1 MPADDLKKIAQA
13 LVATNK
19 GILAADESF
28 PTIEKRFTEIGVE
41 SNEETRG
48 DYRQLLF
55 TTEGIEE
62 FISGVIMF
70 DETLRSFDKLIM
82 VSNVEPLAT
91 LSQGKSAAKI
101 LEEKGIIPGIKVDKG
116 AKDMAGFPGEKI
128 TEGLDELRERLVE
141 YKNLGAK
148 FTKWRAVITIGEGI
162 PTDTCIDSN
171 SEALAR
177 FAALS
182 QEAGLVP
189 IVEPEVVR
197 DGGHD
202 IKRTEEVTY
211 KTLKSVFA
219 KLTNH
224 RVKLNEMLLKPNMV
238 TSGKD
243 NRDKANP
250 EVVAEAT
257 LRCMRGVVPAEV
269 PGIVFLSGGQSA
281 EEATANLNEMNK
293 IKDLPWEISFSF
305 SRALQNS
312 VLKAWEG
319 KEENKA
325 LAQKEFYKRAKLN
338 SLARSGSYTTDM
350 EDI

>member
-1 MPADDLKKIAQA
+1 MPADELKKIAQA
-13 LVATNK
+13 LVAKNK
-19 GILAADESF
+19 GILAADESY
-28 PTIEKRFTEIGVE
+28 PTIEKRFTEVGVE
-41 SNEETRG
+41 STEDSRRT
-48 DYRQLLF
+48 YRELLF

-70 DETLRSFDKLIM
+70 DETLRLPVLYQDK
-82 VSNVEPLAT
+82 PP
-91 LSQGKSAAKI
+91 AKL

-116 AKDMAGFPGEKI
+116 AKDMAGFSGEKI
-128 TEGLDELRERLVE
+128 TEGLDDLRNRLAE

-148 FTKWRAVITIGEGI
+148 FTKWRAVITIGDGL
-162 PTDTCIDSN
+162 PTDICIESN

-202 IKRTEEVTY
+202 IKRGEEVTY

-224 RVKLNEMLLKPNMV
+224 RVKLDGMLLKPNMV

-257 LRCMRGVVPAEV
+257 LRCMRGVVPSDV
-269 PGIVFLSGGQSA
+269 PGIVFLSGGQTS

-293 IKDLPWEISFSF
+293 TKDNPWEISFSF

-319 KEENKA
+319 KEENIA
-325 LAQKEFYKRAKLN
+325 LAQKEFYKRARLN
-338 SLARSGSYTTDM
+338 SLARNGEYRPEM
-350 EDI
+350 EAENE